1 MTFLFSCL
9 LVLKVQEAASGNVFV
24 QMPDVWINLAHV
36 YFAQGH
42 FALAVKM
49 ASQAVS

>member
-1 MTFLFSCL
+1 M
-9 LVLKVQEAASGNVFV
+9 QEAASGNVFV

-36 YFAQGH
+36 HFAQGD

-49 ASQAVS
+49 VYFSFHLLLVISFIL